1 MIQQDNQING
11 RDSTISMRLEDSQ
24 TKLNMVNLYKQSW
37 VDDDELNQCT
47 DIDKFQI
54 EQLHNKEVVV
64 E

>member
-1 MIQQDNQING
+1 MIQQDNQVNG